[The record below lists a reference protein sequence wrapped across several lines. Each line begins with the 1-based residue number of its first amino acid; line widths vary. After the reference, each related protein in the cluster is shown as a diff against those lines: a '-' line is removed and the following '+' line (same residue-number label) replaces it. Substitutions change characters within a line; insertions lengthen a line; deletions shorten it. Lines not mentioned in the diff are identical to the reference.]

1 MVPQSPVRL
10 TYFYQSFLLCVYAIN
25 TPSVAGPG
33 LPSVPG
39 PGLPSV
45 PTSAVDTPGL
55 MNSPVGN
62 L

>member
-33 LPSVPG
+33 LPSVP
-39 PGLPSV
+39 
-45 PTSAVDTPGL
+45 TSAVDTPGL
-55 MNSPVGN
+55 MNSPVGKSVMDQAAM
-62 L
+62 

>member
-10 TYFYQSFLLCVYAIN
+10 TYFYPSLLLCVYAI
-25 TPSVAGPG
+25 TTLSVA
-33 LPSVPG
+33 G

-45 PTSAVDTPGL
+45 PTSAVDTPEL
-55 MNSPVGN
+55 MNSRVGN